1 MKAFYI
7 FFASLLLPG
16 PILAQTGSQQ
26 PDSSANSTNLVA
38 EVKALREALLETQK
52 QVAAQQREIETLKT
66 QPLASPATS
75 TSNQIIPIEREASG
89 HDSASSLQPAPAYTA
104 PNLPPQP
111 TRQNQEQRKTE
122 QPPIGSFK
130 FGDAILTLGGF
141 VDFENIF
148 RTTNTQSNIATN
160 YGTIPDNN
168 TAQGRVSE
176 FRTTAQFSRLSAKI
190 TDSFHGNDVT
200 GYIEGD
206 FSGNDAPGVYQS
218 VNPHTNRL
226 RLYFMTLKRGKWEFL
241 AGQTWSWLTPNR
253 TGIGPMPPDL
263 AITYNEDQNLGV
275 GVPYTRA
282 AEFRVAYHPNE
293 HWALGVGIENSNQY
307 IGNYVA
313 LPSHFTAIGSQF
325 DNGANA
331 GAANLMPDILSKITY
346 DRDFSGRHFHA
357 EVTGLFTG
365 AQASAMPIGSTSFKT
380 HSTFGGGGQIATNYE
395 LRPKLLFLANAFW
408 SDGGAHY
415 LVATGPQL
423 VVRPNPA
430 GTDVR
435 LSMVHAGAGS
445 AGIEWI
451 ASEKEAFAA
460 YYGADYFGRN
470 FFPDTTNTT
479 NPGNIIGFGGP
490 GSPNTNNRVI
500 QQVTFDWLQT
510 FWKNP
515 RYGALHLR
523 SVFLPDACSMVCSSR
538 HSQERTPEYGLLRL
552 PLHFAID
559 FRHLAPC
566 AISELTMRY
575 EALETTFSFAAPTAE
590 SKKGNKECLK
600 HQAPSHPA
608 LRKFP
613 AAWIFLIGNV

>member
-1 MKAFYI
+1 
-7 FFASLLLPG
+7 
-16 PILAQTGSQQ
+16 
-26 PDSSANSTNLVA
+26 
-38 EVKALREALLETQK
+38 
-52 QVAAQQREIETLKT
+52 
-66 QPLASPATS
+66 
-75 TSNQIIPIEREASG
+75 
-89 HDSASSLQPAPAYTA
+89 
-104 PNLPPQP
+104 
-111 TRQNQEQRKTE
+111 
-122 QPPIGSFK
+122 
-130 FGDAILTLGGF
+130 
-141 VDFENIF
+141 
-148 RTTNTQSNIATN
+148 
-160 YGTIPDNN
+160 
-168 TAQGRVSE
+168 
-176 FRTTAQFSRLSAKI
+176 
-190 TDSFHGNDVT
+190 
-200 GYIEGD
+200 
-206 FSGNDAPGVYQS
+206 
-218 VNPHTNRL
+218 
-226 RLYFMTLKRGKWEFL
+226 
-241 AGQTWSWLTPNR
+241 
-253 TGIGPMPPDL
+253 
-263 AITYNEDQNLGV
+263 
-275 GVPYTRA
+275 
-282 AEFRVAYHPNE
+282 
-293 HWALGVGIENSNQY
+293 
-307 IGNYVA
+307 
-313 LPSHFTAIGSQF
+313 
-325 DNGANA
+325 
-331 GAANLMPDILSKITY
+331 
-346 DRDFSGRHFHA
+346 
-357 EVTGLFTG
+357 
-365 AQASAMPIGSTSFKT
+365 
-380 HSTFGGGGQIATNYE
+380 
-395 LRPKLLFLANAFW
+395 
-408 SDGGAHY
+408 
-415 LVATGPQL
+415 

-430 GTDVR
+430 GANVR

-538 HSQERTPEYGLLRL
+538 HSQERTPEHGLLRL

>member
-7 FFASLLLPG
+7 LFASLILPG
-16 PILAQTGSQQ
+16 SIPAQAVGEQL
-26 PDSSANSTNLVA
+26 DSSASTANLVA
-38 EVKALREALLETQK
+38 EVKELREALLKTQK

-66 QPLASPATS
+66 QPRHGLPTPISKEISPIDGETNAS
-75 TSNQIIPIEREASG
+75 
-89 HDSASSLQPAPAYTA
+89 DSVPAPST
-104 PNLPPQP
+104 LPDYAVGDTQ
-111 TRQNQEQRKTE
+111 QKQRKTA
-122 QPPIGSFK
+122 QPPVGSFK

-160 YGTIPDNN
+160 YGTIPYNN

-176 FRTTAQFSRLSAKI
+176 FRTTAQFSRLNVKV

-218 VNPHTNRL
+218 VNPHSNRL
-226 RLYFMTLKRGKWEFL
+226 RLYFVTLKRGKWEFL

-282 AEFRVAYHPNE
+282 AEFRAAYHPSE
-293 HWALGVGIENSNQY
+293 HWALGLGIENSNQY

-313 LPSHFTAIGSQF
+313 LPSQFTSIGSQF
-325 DNGANA
+325 DNGANP
-331 GAANLMPDILSKITY
+331 GAANLMPDILSKVTY

-365 AQASAMPIGSTSFKT
+365 AQASVMPIGSAAFKT
-380 HSTFGGGGQIATNYE
+380 HQTFGGGGQIAANYE
-395 LRPKLLFLANAFW
+395 LRPKLLLLANAFW

-430 GTDVR
+430 GTDVS
-435 LSMVHAGAGS
+435 LSMVHVGAGS

-470 FFPDTTNTT
+470 FFPDTTNRIQ
-479 NPGNIIGFGGP
+479 PGTIIGFGGP
-490 GSPNTNNRVI
+490 GSSNANNRAI
-500 QQVTFDWLQT
+500 QQITFDWLQT

-515 RYGALHLR
+515 RYGALQSYVQYSYLTRAPWFVAPETPNNAHL
-523 SVFLPDACSMVCSSR
+523 SMVYFGFRYVLPSTSG
-538 HSQERTPEYGLLRL
+538 TLLRV
-552 PLHFAID
+552 PY
-559 FRHLAPC
+559 P
-566 AISELTMRY
+566 
-575 EALETTFSFAAPTAE
+575 
-590 SKKGNKECLK
+590 N
-600 HQAPSHPA
+600 
-608 LRKFP
+608 
-613 AAWIFLIGNV
+613 